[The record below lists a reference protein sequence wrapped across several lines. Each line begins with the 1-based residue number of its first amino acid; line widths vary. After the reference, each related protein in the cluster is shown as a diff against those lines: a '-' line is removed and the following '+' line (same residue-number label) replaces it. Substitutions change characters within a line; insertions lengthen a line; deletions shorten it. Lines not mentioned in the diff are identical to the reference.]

1 MKVFFHLREVK
12 PREWT
17 AESLAYWV
25 ATHTKNGEEILVIND
40 GPGDHANVEEVWVG
54 TMPPEGPDAREHY
67 VHGLVQKRKGGR
79 A

>member
-12 PREWT
+12 AREWT

-25 ATHTKNGEEILVIND
+25 ATHAKDGEDILVIND
-40 GPGDHANVEEVWVG
+40 GPGDNANVEEVWVG
-54 TMPPEGPDAREHY
+54 TMPPEGEDARTDY
-67 VHGLVQKRKGGR
+67 VQAEVKKRKGGR